1 MVKNGKKLGS
11 ASWVTMSMALLA
23 SLSAGALSQVAA
35 EELATDTYAVTDSN
49 YTVQAGDGL
58 YRIAINHGMSLEEL
72 KALNGLSSNFI
83 YPGQVLRVSTGNA
96 PVETTDQEETNVT
109 EETTNN
115 SFEQSESVQLSEAQT
130 LQPLTQRQNNGTYTV
145 KAGEWVNKI
154 AQDHGITA
162 DQLRQ
167 WNNLKS
173 DLIHPGQV
181 LVVSQGST
189 TPTQPKPSQPKPSQP
204 GSSTQPSKTYT
215 VKAGEWVNKIAQDHG
230 ITADQLRQWN
240 NLKSD
245 LIHPGQV
252 LVVSQGSTV
261 PTQPKP
267 SQPGSSTQPSK
278 TYTVKAGE
286 WVNKIAQ
293 DHGIT
298 ADQLRQWNNLK
309 SDLIHPGQVLVVS
322 QGSTVPT
329 QPKPAQPKPSQP
341 GSNTQPSKTYTVKA
355 GEWVNK
361 IAQDHGITADQL
373 RQWNNLKSD
382 LIHPGQVLV
391 VSQGTTTPTQPKP
404 VQPKPSQP
412 GTSTQP
418 SKTYTVKAGEWVN
431 KIAQDHGITAD
442 QLRQWNNLKSDL
454 IHPGQV
460 LIVSP
465 GTNNTPSQP
474 KPAQPSPS
482 QPSGS
487 YVGTNL
493 SRVNYGVQA
502 GDTLYTIAKN
512 FGVTPEAIRQA
523 NGGLSRLY
531 VGQTI
536 IIPNVQVVPMS
547 HSRSF
552 DGKRVV
558 WLDAGHGGNDSGTHT
573 VSGRIYEK
581 DMNLNLDNQLT
592 RILEDM
598 GYIVRRT
605 RTDDSS
611 YDFRTERSRMV
622 NGSDADIF
630 ISLHHNAMPTPS
642 ATGIVSFYYEY
653 EDGYKP
659 VINGSLHNDGM
670 RIANSAHLTNL
681 IHNNLI
687 STDHRFFPNNPARNH
702 GVQSASYAVL
712 RETKVPAALL
722 EFGFVDTWNDFN
734 KLVDKNYQNQI
745 MHAVARGIDTYFNT
759 VFSKK

>member
-181 LVVSQGST
+181 LVVSQGTT
-189 TPTQPKPSQPKPSQP
+189 TPTQPKPVQPKPSQP
-204 GSSTQPSKTYT
+204 GTS
-215 VKAGEWVNKIAQDHG
+215 
-230 ITADQLRQWN
+230 
-240 NLKSD
+240 
-245 LIHPGQV
+245 
-252 LVVSQGSTV
+252 
-261 PTQPKP
+261 
-267 SQPGSSTQPSK
+267 
-278 TYTVKAGE
+278 
-286 WVNKIAQ
+286 
-293 DHGIT
+293 
-298 ADQLRQWNNLK
+298 
-309 SDLIHPGQVLVVS
+309 
-322 QGSTVPT
+322 
-329 QPKPAQPKPSQP
+329 
-341 GSNTQPSKTYTVKA
+341 TQPSKTYTVKA

-465 GTNNTPSQP
+465 GTNNTPSQPKPAQPKPSQPGTSTQPSKTYTVKAGEWVNKIAQQHGITADQLRQWNNLKSDLIHPGQVLIVSPGTSNTPSQP

>member
-189 TPTQPKPSQPKPSQP
+189 VPTQPKPAQPKPSQP
-204 GSSTQPSKTYT
+204 GS
-215 VKAGEWVNKIAQDHG
+215 N
-230 ITADQLRQWN
+230 
-240 NLKSD
+240 
-245 LIHPGQV
+245 
-252 LVVSQGSTV
+252 
-261 PTQPKP
+261 
-267 SQPGSSTQPSK
+267 TQPSK

-382 LIHPGQVLV
+382 LIHPGQVLI
-391 VSQGTTTPTQPKP
+391 VSPGTNNTPSQPKP
-404 VQPKPSQP
+404 AQPKPSQP

-431 KIAQDHGITAD
+431 KIAQQHGITAD

-465 GTNNTPSQP
+465 GTSNTPSQP

>member
-189 TPTQPKPSQPKPSQP
+189 TPTQPKPSQP
-204 GSSTQPSKTYT
+204 
-215 VKAGEWVNKIAQDHG
+215 
-230 ITADQLRQWN
+230 
-240 NLKSD
+240 
-245 LIHPGQV
+245 
-252 LVVSQGSTV
+252 
-261 PTQPKP
+261 
-267 SQPGSSTQPSK
+267 
-278 TYTVKAGE
+278 
-286 WVNKIAQ
+286 
-293 DHGIT
+293 
-298 ADQLRQWNNLK
+298 
-309 SDLIHPGQVLVVS
+309 
-322 QGSTVPT
+322 
-329 QPKPAQPKPSQP
+329 
-341 GSNTQPSKTYTVKA
+341 GSN
-355 GEWVNK
+355 
-361 IAQDHGITADQL
+361 
-373 RQWNNLKSD
+373 
-382 LIHPGQVLV
+382 
-391 VSQGTTTPTQPKP
+391 
-404 VQPKPSQP
+404 
-412 GTSTQP
+412 TQP

-465 GTNNTPSQP
+465 GTNNTPSQPKPAQPKPSQPGTSTQPSKTYTVKAGEWVNKIVQQHGITADQLRQWNNLKSDLIHPGQVLIVSPGTSNTPSQP

>member
-189 TPTQPKPSQPKPSQP
+189 TPTQPKPSQP
-204 GSSTQPSKTYT
+204 
-215 VKAGEWVNKIAQDHG
+215 
-230 ITADQLRQWN
+230 
-240 NLKSD
+240 
-245 LIHPGQV
+245 
-252 LVVSQGSTV
+252 
-261 PTQPKP
+261 
-267 SQPGSSTQPSK
+267 
-278 TYTVKAGE
+278 
-286 WVNKIAQ
+286 
-293 DHGIT
+293 
-298 ADQLRQWNNLK
+298 
-309 SDLIHPGQVLVVS
+309 
-322 QGSTVPT
+322 
-329 QPKPAQPKPSQP
+329 
-341 GSNTQPSKTYTVKA
+341 GSN
-355 GEWVNK
+355 
-361 IAQDHGITADQL
+361 
-373 RQWNNLKSD
+373 
-382 LIHPGQVLV
+382 
-391 VSQGTTTPTQPKP
+391 
-404 VQPKPSQP
+404 
-412 GTSTQP
+412 TQP

-465 GTNNTPSQP
+465 GTNNTPSQPKPAQPKPSQPGTSTQPSKTYTVKAGEWVNKIAQQHGITADQLRQWNNLKSDLIHPGQVLIVSPGTSNTPSQP